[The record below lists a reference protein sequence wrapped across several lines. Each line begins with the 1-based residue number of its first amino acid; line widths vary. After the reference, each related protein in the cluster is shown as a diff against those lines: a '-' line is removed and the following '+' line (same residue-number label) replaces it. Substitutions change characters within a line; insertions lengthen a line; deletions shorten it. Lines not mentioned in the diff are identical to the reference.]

1 MDEWGNSERLSIKW
15 GGFME
20 REQGTKE
27 RRREEGGRQNV
38 AQGAR
43 ERDVVRGGKISENV
57 E

>member
-1 MDEWGNSERLSIKW
+1 MKW

-38 AQGAR
+38 AQGER
-43 ERDVVRGGKISENV
+43 ERGVDLRGKDF
-57 E
+57 